1 MISLSFHGAAGT
13 VTGSKFLIRVN
24 ENSYLIDCGMFQGRR
39 DLRVRNWEPLPFNAN
54 DLSAIIVTHAHI
66 DHVGYLP
73 RMVRLG
79 YDRTIY
85 ATAPTIDI
93 AKISLL
99 DAAHIQ
105 EEDAEYRNRKKLT
118 RYEPALPLFT
128 VDDAV
133 ATEPLFKPI
142 QFRDWEQVD
151 RNFRFRFHPAGHI
164 LGAASVE
171 VELEDGDRTVS
182 ILFSGDIGRY
192 ALPLV
197 VNPSPPPK
205 TDYLVCE
212 STYGAE
218 MHEPEDPYTMLAKI
232 INDIHETKSVLLIP
246 AFAIGR
252 TQQVTFMINHL
263 IRKKFIKP
271 IQVNIDS
278 PMAVKATDI
287 YRRYQKYHD
296 FAIDEFDDDGD
307 KILYGKNVVLH
318 RKRKSSK
325 MLNKLEGPAII
336 ISASGMMTGGRIM
349 HHLINRLPREDTVLA
364 LVGFMAEGTLGRR
377 VMDGERTVYIH
388 KQPVE
393 VRARTATFRGL
404 SGHADYQ
411 EILHW
416 LEPVEQ
422 PYKTVFVVHG
432 EPDRSAAM
440 AGHLTKERGW
450 KCEIPQM
457 DQTFEL

>member
-24 ENSYLIDCGMFQGRR
+24 DKSYLIDCGMFQGRR
-39 DLRVRNWEPLPFNAN
+39 ELRVRNWEPLPFNPS
-54 DLSAIIVTHAHI
+54 DLSAVVITHAHI
-66 DHVGYLP
+66 DHIGYLP
-73 RMVRLG
+73 RTVRLG
-79 YDRTIY
+79 FKGTVY

-93 AKISLL
+93 ARVSLL

-105 EEDAEYRNRKKLT
+105 EEDAEYRNRKGLT

-133 ATEPLFKPI
+133 NTEPLFKPVL
-142 QFRDWEQVD
+142 FRDWEQVD
-151 RNFRFRFHPAGHI
+151 RQFRFRFFPAGHI

-171 VELEDGDRTVS
+171 VEVTDGDREVS
-182 ILFSGDIGRY
+182 ILFSGDVGRY
-192 ALPLV
+192 GLPLV
-197 VNPSPPPK
+197 VSPSEPPQ

-212 STYGAE
+212 STYGEE
-218 MHEPEDPYTMLAKI
+218 MHEPEDPYTMLANI
-232 INDIHETKSVLLIP
+232 VTEIHDTRSVLLIP

-296 FAIDEFDDDGD
+296 VAIDEFANDGD

-325 MLNKLEGPAII
+325 MLNKLKGPAII
-336 ISASGMMTGGRIM
+336 MSASGMMTGGRIL

-377 VMDGERTVYIH
+377 IYDGERTVYIH

-393 VRARTATFRGL
+393 VRARTVTFRGL

-416 LEPVEQ
+416 LEPIEK
-422 PYKTVFVVHG
+422 PYKRVFVVHG

-440 AGHLTKERGW
+440 AAHLKNERGW
-450 KCEIPQM
+450 DCDIPRL
-457 DQTFEL
+457 DQTYEL